1 MKPLLRPDDSCLPFL
16 FMAML
21 TLAGCGGLQ
30 DMWEGPAAQ
39 SFKAKSIAI
48 LPPDVGIYDGARE
61 EVQEILV
68 AVLSKDGRYDKVL
81 PHEQVIDTFQTNK
94 EAFDALVALN
104 AKLQTTGQPDKEAA
118 QKIGKALGADA
129 LLVVRV
135 NAWEYVRKEGDNL
148 AKIGLG
154 LRLIDTSNGALIWR
168 ARHERASSYM
178 FFRPPLKDVARDLA
192 EEMARHLP
200 RKDKK

>member
-1 MKPLLRPDDSCLPFL
+1 MKTLRPRDPCLSFL
-16 FMAML
+16 VMVML

-39 SFKAKSIAI
+39 SFKPRSIAI

-61 EVQEILV
+61 EIQEILV

-81 PHEQVIDTFQTNK
+81 PHEQVIDTFQTNR

-118 QKIGKALGADA
+118 QKLGKTLGAEA
-129 LLVVRV
+129 LLVVKV

-154 LRLIDTSNGALIWR
+154 LRLIDTTNGGLVWR

-178 FFRPPLKDVARDLA
+178 FFKPPLKDVARELA
-192 EEMARHLP
+192 DEMAKYLP
-200 RKDKK
+200 KEKR